1 MGSDPPLTELTILIV
16 SHNTAGDLE
25 RCLDSLVEAPPG
37 ASHEIVVID
46 NASRDGS
53 AEAVKSRGPHV
64 RWIPLETNVGFA
76 RASNI
81 GFRNTQSDLVLLLNS
96 DTIVPAGAIDVL
108 VARLDATGAVAA
120 GPRLVDAVGSP
131 EVSFGPMLSPLGEA
145 MQRIRVRLALRR
157 SGWARRYIAQHV
169 SQERQ
174 VDWVSGACLLVRR
187 DAAEEAGLLDERY
200 FMYEEDVDFCA
211 SLRSHGGRVVF
222 TPAAQVVH
230 LRGRSFAATG
240 TPVSPLYDRSHVLF
254 YEKHAPHWV
263 PLLKAWLAMRG
274 RAIR

>member
-1 MGSDPPLTELTILIV
+1 MTPRLDIIIVNYNTSADLQTCVSSLGTPPPAIPHHVT
-16 SHNTAGDLE
+16 
-25 RCLDSLVEAPPG
+25 
-37 ASHEIVVID
+37 VVD
-46 NASRDGS
+46 NASTDDS
-53 AEAVKSRGPHV
+53 VAAVKSRWPNV
-64 RWIPLETNVGFA
+64 EVVPLTKNAGFA
-76 RASNI
+76 AANNI
-81 GFRNTQSDLVLLLNS
+81 GIRRTSSPLILLLNS

-187 DAAEEAGLLDERY
+187 TAAEEAGLLDERY

-240 TPVSPLYDRSHVLF
+240 NAVSPLYDRSHVRF
-254 YEKHAPHWV
+254 YEKHAPHWA